1 MTLMLNQPES
11 GSAVDTVHLPAHGT
25 TVTAEDLKVR
35 LVLAANL
42 GDRII
47 VDASGVES
55 VGQAVLQLLIA
66 ARIDAE
72 ASGHA
77 FAIIHPSPA
86 FTARIAALGL
96 NHTLATTAEEDVQS

>member
-1 MTLMLNQPES
+1 MTLMPNQPDPES
-11 GSAVDTVHLPAHGT
+11 TVDTIHLPAHGT

-42 GDRII
+42 GDRVN
-47 VDASGVES
+47 VDASRVES

-66 ARIDAE
+66 ARSDARDAGRVFE
-72 ASGHA
+72 
-77 FAIIHPSPA
+77 IVNPSPS

-96 NHTLATTAEEDVQS
+96 NHTLAITAEEDVES